1 MRSWRPLLFYVP
13 AGLIVLVTL
22 ARLVVTA
29 GHVRVEHVAGPA
41 IMTFDVAALVLALVV
56 RRRADLDQRTRRAWT
71 WFAVSRGLGVA
82 SGLGFT
88 LFPWESFPAPG
99 DVLRLSSGLVLLV
112 SLLMFGRREDGRLQ
126 RQKLALDVGA
136 VVVAGA
142 MLMWY
147 LSVGPALAADNLA
160 GDAVAGAVAY
170 PVGDLLVLFAVALV
184 IRRGVDAGV
193 RKSMYLIA
201 AGMLFEIVGNSYL
214 GYLRTHVG
222 WVDRSGWQMACYVV
236 SHFGLAAAA
245 FEQLRRT
252 SAAASFTRADRPA
265 SPVSRMP
272 YLGIGLCV
280 GLLIVAVLR
289 EDHAYPW
296 AGLVIGAVAINVI
309 GSLRQAAALR
319 ENHEMAITDP
329 LTGLVNRARL
339 HDSLGRALM
348 RTQRS
353 GQQVAVLLADL
364 NGFKQVNDTLGHA
377 AGDRLLKEFAAMM
390 RRAVLGADVVGRL
403 GGDEFAVVLNDIGSA
418 ENAAAVV
425 RRLRAEMEL
434 PIMVGDVV
442 VQIDA
447 AVGFTLSEP
456 GEHDVD
462 EVLRRADEE
471 MYRIKRA
478 GKANPVGEAACAAPA
493 PCPHCGVSPA
503 V

>member
-13 AGLIVLVTL
+13 AGLIVMVTM
-22 ARLVVTA
+22 ARLVLTA
-29 GHVRVEHVAGPA
+29 GHARVEDVAGPA
-41 IMTFDVAALVLALVV
+41 ILLFDLTALVLALVV
-56 RRRADLDQRTRRAWT
+56 RRRPGIDHRTRGAWT
-71 WFAVSRGLGVA
+71 WFALSRALSILAGIC
-82 SGLGFT
+82 FK

-99 DVLRLSSGLVLLV
+99 DVLHLSSGMVLLV
-112 SLLMFGRREDGRLQ
+112 SLLMFGRREDGRLE

-136 VVVAGA
+136 VVVAGG

-236 SHFGLAAAA
+236 SHCGLAAAA
-245 FEQLRRT
+245 FEQLRRS
-252 SAAASFTRADRPA
+252 SAAASPVRADR
-265 SPVSRMP
+265 PVSRMP

-296 AGLVIGAVAINVI
+296 AGLVIGAVVINVI

-319 ENHEMAITDP
+319 ENHELAITDP

-339 HDSLGRALM
+339 HESLGRALA
-348 RTQRS
+348 RGQRS
-353 GQQVAVLLADL
+353 GQRVAVLLADL
-364 NGFKQVNDTLGHA
+364 NGFKEVNDTLGHA

-418 ENAAAVV
+418 ANAAAVV
-425 RRLRAEMEL
+425 KRLRAEMQL

-447 AVGFTLSEP
+447 AIGFTLSEP

-478 GKANPVGEAACAAPA
+478 GKTPEVSCAAPA
-493 PCPHCGVSPA
+493 LCPHCGVSPA
-503 V
+503 L